1 MSELLYVYMSPMFSE
16 QIVISIFIRS
26 AFLLLCE
33 RFCLNVKIGS
43 NEMSHKIDINGFKIV
58 SSHLAQ

>member
-1 MSELLYVYMSPMFSE
+1 MSPMFSE

-43 NEMSHKIDINGFKIV
+43 NEMSHKIDINGFKMV